1 MRYVVATLML
11 SLTFYLEVMAQQVQI
26 SFTPKWSNETLVF
39 GKYYPVSNSNDSVRV
54 DVVKFYIT
62 NISLWK
68 QGNQV
73 YSCPVE
79 HHLINL
85 ETNNTIDLNIPQQI
99 SYDTI
104 QFFIGTDSIT
114 NTLGAMHGDL
124 DAMHGMYWAWQSGYI
139 NVKIEGASSI
149 CKTRKNLFQYHLGGY
164 LSPNQTRQQ
173 VTFAMAKHHIN
184 ITIPFDKI
192 LQLQTL
198 QNTPEVMSPG
208 AHAVINI
215 QRFKKA
221 LKPLE

>member
-1 MRYVVATLML
+1 MRYVVAIIIL
-11 SLTFYLEVMAQQVQI
+11 SLTFYSEVMAQQVQI
-26 SFTPKWSNETLVF
+26 SFTPTWSNETLIL
-39 GKYYPVSNSNDSVRV
+39 GKYYPISNSNDSVRV
-54 DVVKFYIT
+54 DVVKFFIT
-62 NISLWK
+62 NISIWK

-73 YSCPVE
+73 YSSPVK

-85 ETNNTIDLNIPQQI
+85 ETNNTINLNIPQQI

-114 NTLGAMHGDL
+114 NTSGAMAGDL

-149 CKTRKNLFQYHLGGY
+149 CNTRKNVFQYHLGGY

-173 VTFAMAKHHIN
+173 VTFAMAKQHIN
-184 ITIPFDKI
+184 ITIPFDEI
-192 LQLQTL
+192 LQRQTL

-208 AHAVINI
+208 TQAVINI
-215 QRFKKA
+215 QRFKQA
-221 LKPLE
+221 LKPIE

>member
-1 MRYVVATLML
+1 VCVFDT
-11 SLTFYLEVMAQQVQI
+11 YLRVNAQQTSILFVP
-26 SFTPKWSNETLVF
+26 TWSNETLIL
-39 GKYYPVSNSNDSVRV
+39 GKYYPISNSNDSIRV

-73 YSCPVE
+73 YISPIQ

-104 QFFIGTDSIT
+104 QFFIGTDSTT
-114 NTLGAMHGDL
+114 NTSGAMAGDL

-149 CKTRKNLFQYHLGGY
+149 CKTRKNVFQYHLGGY

-173 VTFAMAKHHIN
+173 VTFAMANQHIN
-184 ITIPFDKI
+184 ITIPFDEI
-192 LQLQTL
+192 LQRQTL

-208 AHAVINI
+208 TQAVINI
-215 QRFKKA
+215 QRFKQA
-221 LKPLE
+221 LKPIE

>member
-1 MRYVVATLML
+1 MRYVVAIIII
-11 SLTFYLEVMAQQVQI
+11 SLTFYLELMAQQAQI
-26 SFTPKWSNETLVF
+26 SFTPKWSNETLIL
-39 GKYYPVSNSNDSVRV
+39 GKYYPISNSNDSIRV

-73 YSCPVE
+73 YSSPVE

-85 ETNNTIDLNIPQQI
+85 ETNNTIDLKVPQQI
-99 SYDTI
+99 SFDTI

-114 NTLGAMHGDL
+114 NTLGAMSGDL

-173 VTFAMAKHHIN
+173 VTFAMANQHIN
-184 ITIPFDKI
+184 IFIPFDEI

-208 AHAVINI
+208 TQAVINI
-215 QRFKKA
+215 QRFKQA
-221 LKPLE
+221 LKPTE